1 LSELLELLGSLLFSG
16 VVELVEVSSL
26 LDVDD
31 DESLEG
37 VFDDNSGGVVLGVGD
52 IAESLEGFSD
62 SDDLSGSGGSGLD
75 VDSALLLE
83 DSLDDVHVPLGG
95 SSEGKVDGVKL
106 GVVGFLLGSSG
117 GVGLRG
123 RHFSY
128 NYSYLS
134 KFILKN

>member
-1 LSELLELLGSLLFSG
+1 LSELFELLGSLLFSG
-16 VVELVEVSSL
+16 IVELVEVSGL

-31 DESLEG
+31 DESLKS
-37 VFDDNSGGVVLGVGD
+37 VVDNNSGGVVLGVGD
-52 IAESLEGFSD
+52 ISESLESFSN

-75 VDSALLLE
+75 VNSALLLE
-83 DSLDDVHVPLGG
+83 DSLNDIHVPLGG
-95 SSEGKVDGVKL
+95 SSERKVDGVKL

-123 RHFSY
+123 GHFSY
-128 NYSYLS
+128 NNSYLI